1 MDRPSYSPESTLNRV
16 TTRTRTLGA
25 LAQVLLVLVPL
36 LFAPIAIA
44 HAQGATVSGVVLDR
58 NQTPLPN
65 AQVTVRGTQL
75 GTQTDANGR
84 FRISGVAGSSAVLDV
99 RRLGFKATSIT
110 ASVGSEARVSMEP
123 ASISLDAVVVTGQPG
138 STAKRTLGVDI
149 AQIDASSI
157 TAKAPINNV
166 QNLINGRA
174 PGVTILQNSGV
185 IGSGA
190 TVRIRGVSSFA
201 LSNQPLIYVDGIRV
215 DNAQGTGPNNQ
226 SFGASTTTRWNDF
239 NPDDIESIEIV
250 KGPAAATLYGTE
262 AANGVIQIITK
273 RGGQGKPAWDVTVR
287 GGTNEFAN
295 QENRIFTN
303 YGPDPVT
310 GQIVA
315 LSIAK
320 RESDA
325 GNPIFKTGHM
335 QSYDVGVGGGTQGFR
350 YRVSGNYKKDGGVT
364 PTNLLKNY
372 GGRANF
378 TLTPNEKL
386 RIESNL
392 GYITGRTDLAAEAGY
407 GGTTWTTYYA
417 TPTNLY
423 TSAGVPLPNNG
434 FYSALPEAYYKQYQM
449 FQDINRFTGSVQI
462 THDPLKWFS
471 HHLTIGTDQG
481 MEYNEELSA
490 VHLDPNF
497 SYFFGFDADSGYK
510 SVFTRQNSL
519 SSLTYGGTAKAILM
533 GLSSATS
540 AGVDFFRRNTRYVS
554 GYGEVFPGPGLTALS
569 STTSARTG
577 SETSVENNTVGVY
590 AQEQLGFRD
599 RLYLTA
605 GVRSDNNSSFGS
617 NFKRVTYPKFSASW
631 VVSEEPFFSRVP
643 FVNTLKLRSA
653 YGQTGQAPLPY
664 SAVPFFTAITG
675 PGGSAAVTP
684 TSRGN
689 PNLGPERG
697 YETEVGFDAGIL
709 NDRAGIEFTHFS
721 GGTRNAILDR
731 PVAPSSGYPGTQ
743 LVNAGKLSK
752 HGNELML
759 RATPYTS
766 ARTTWD
772 LTFSTATNNSKVV
785 DLGGATFISPSA
797 NVRHTVG
804 YPVGAWWGKRVV
816 DATVD
821 PTTGALVSVG
831 GVPQVFCDPGPG
843 GGAAVLC
850 GSAPLVFLGSTV
862 PTREGAFTSTLSFF
876 QNFSIYTLI
885 DFKGGYKKLDGNR
898 RVRCHLFIECREN
911 YYPKEFSP
919 AIVGAVSSS
928 AYVSDLIN
936 DASYTKLRE
945 ISLSYNLPG
954 SFATR
959 LGAARASVSIA
970 GRNLHTWTNY
980 KGLEPEASFQGGTRG
995 FGQWEQDVTP
1005 QLRSYIGTLRLNF

>member
-1 MDRPSYSPESTLNRV
+1 M
-16 TTRTRTLGA
+16 A
-25 LAQVLLVLVPL
+25 AAQ
-36 LFAPIAIA
+36 
-44 HAQGATVSGVVLDR
+44 AQGGTVSGVVLDR
-58 NQTPLPN
+58 NQAPLPN
-65 AQVTVRGTQL
+65 AQITVRGTQL

-84 FRISGVAGSSAVLDV
+84 FRISGVSGSSAVLDI
-99 RRLGFKATSIT
+99 RRLGFKAISTT
-110 ASVGSEARVSMEP
+110 ATVGSEARISMEP

-201 LSNQPLIYVDGIRV
+201 LSNQPLIYVDGVRV
-215 DNAQGTGPNNQ
+215 DNSQGTGPQNQ

-273 RGGQGKPAWDVTVR
+273 RGGQGKPAWDVSVR
-287 GGTNEFAN
+287 GGTNSFAN

-310 GQIVA
+310 GDTVA
-315 LSIAK
+315 FNVAQ
-320 RESDA
+320 RESSA
-325 GNPIFKTGHM
+325 GNPIFKTGTM
-335 QSYDVGVGGGTQGFR
+335 QAYDLSVGGGSPGFR
-350 YRVSGNYKKDGGVT
+350 YRISGNYKRDGGVT

-372 GGRANF
+372 GGRANLSLSP
-378 TLTPNEKL
+378 TD
-386 RIESNL
+386 RIQIETNI
-392 GYITGRTDLAAEAGY
+392 GYVTGRTDLAAEAGF

-417 TPTNLY
+417 TPT
-423 TSAGVPLPNNG
+423 TFGTPKNG

-449 FQDINRFTGSVQI
+449 YQDVNRFTGSVQI
-462 THDPLKWFS
+462 THTPLSWFS

-490 VHLDPNF
+490 VHHDTNF
-497 SYFFGFDADSGYK
+497 SYFFQFDADSGYK
-510 SVFTRQNSL
+510 SVFSRQNSL
-519 SSLTYGGTAKAILM
+519 SSLTYGGTAKTVLM

-540 AGVDFFRRNTRYVS
+540 VGVDFFRRNTKYVS
-554 GYGEVFPGPGLTALS
+554 GYGEDFPGPGLTALA

-577 SETSVENNTVGVY
+577 SETSVQNNTVGVY
-590 AQEQLGFRD
+590 GQEQIGFRD
-599 RLYLTA
+599 RFFLTG

-617 NFKRVTYPKFSASW
+617 NFKRVYYPKVSASW

-664 SAVPFFTAITG
+664 SAVAYDSAVTG
-675 PGGSAAVTP
+675 PSGSAALTP
-684 TSRGN
+684 ASRGN
-689 PNLGPERG
+689 PDLGPERG
-697 YETEVGFDAGIL
+697 YETEIGFDAGFL
-709 NDRAGIEFTHFS
+709 NDRAGIEFTHFN

-731 PVAPSSGYPGTQ
+731 PVAPSSGFPGTQ
-743 LVNAGKLSK
+743 LVNAGKLTK
-752 HGNELML
+752 HGNEIML
-759 RATPYTS
+759 RATAVAS

-772 LTFSTATNNSKVV
+772 LTFSAATNNTKVV

-797 NVRHTVG
+797 NIRHTVG

-816 DATVD
+816 DATID
-821 PTTGALVSVG
+821 PVTGNSTA
-831 GVPQVFCDPGPG
+831 VFCDPGPG
-843 GGAAVLC
+843 GGAQVLC
-850 GSAPLVFLGSTV
+850 ANAPLVFLGSTT

-876 QNFSIYTLI
+876 QNFSVYTLI

-945 ISLSYNLPG
+945 ISLSYSLPG
-954 SFATR
+954 SFASR

-1005 QLRSYIGTLRLNF
+1005 QLRSYVATLRLNF

>member
-1 MDRPSYSPESTLNRV
+1 MDRQSYFSECTRICVLY
-16 TTRTRTLGA
+16 RTRA
-25 LAQVLLVLVPL
+25 LRAFARTVLALIPFVFTPVLAANAQS
-36 LFAPIAIA
+36 
-44 HAQGATVSGVVLDR
+44 GTVSGVVIDR
-58 NQTPLPN
+58 TLTPLPN

-75 GTQTDANGR
+75 GTQTDASGR
-84 FRISGVAGSSAVLDV
+84 FRISGISGSDAVLDI
-99 RRLGFKATSIT
+99 RRLGYKATSIT
-110 ASVGSEARVSMEP
+110 ASVGTEARVSMEP

-215 DNAQGTGPNNQ
+215 DNAQGTGPSNQ
-226 SFGASTTTRWNDF
+226 AFGGSTTTRWNDF

-273 RGGQGKPAWDVTVR
+273 RGTQGKPAWDVTIR
-287 GGTNEFAN
+287 GGTNQFAN
-295 QENRIFTN
+295 QESRIFTN
-303 YGPDPVT
+303 YGPNPVT
-310 GQIVA
+310 GAIE
-315 LSIAK
+315 SINMAQ
-320 RESDA
+320 RESAA
-325 GNPIFKTGHM
+325 GNPVFKTGHM
-335 QSYDVGVGGGTQGFR
+335 QSYDLGVGGGSPGFR
-350 YRVSGNYKKDGGVT
+350 YRVSGNYKRDGGVT

-378 TLTPNEKL
+378 TLNPTDKL
-386 RIESNL
+386 QVESNL
-392 GYITGRTDLAAEAGY
+392 GYVTGRTDLAIEAGY

-417 TPTNLY
+417 RPDRLTNA
-423 TSAGVPLPNNG
+423 AGNPLPNRG
-434 FYSALPEAYYKQYQM
+434 FYSATPEAYYKQYQL

-462 THDPLKWFS
+462 THSPLSWFS

-481 MEYNEELSA
+481 MEYNEDLSA
-490 VHLDPNF
+490 VHNDPNF
-497 SYFFGFDADSGYK
+497 SYFFGSDADSGYK

-519 SSLTYGGTAKAILM
+519 SSATYVGTAKTILM
-533 GLSSATS
+533 GLSTATS
-540 AGVDFFRRNTRYVS
+540 VGVDFFRRNTKYVS
-554 GYGEVFPGPGLTALS
+554 AYGEDFPGPGLTALS

-577 SETSVENNTVGVY
+577 SETSVQNNTVGVY

-599 RLYLTA
+599 RLFLTA

-617 NFKRVTYPKFSASW
+617 NFKRVYYPKVSASW
-631 VVSEEPFFSRVP
+631 VVSEEPFLRVP
-643 FVNTLKLRSA
+643 FANTLKLRAA

-664 SAVPFFTAITG
+664 SAVPFFSATTG

-684 TSRGN
+684 SSRGN
-689 PNLGPERG
+689 PDLGPERG
-697 YETEVGFDAGIL
+697 YETELGLDAGFL
-709 NDRAGIEFTHFS
+709 NDRAGIEFTHFT
-721 GGTRNAILDR
+721 GGTRNALLDR

-743 LVNAGKLSK
+743 LVNAGKLTK
-752 HGNELML
+752 HGDEIMI
-759 RATPYTS
+759 RATPIAGDRTS
-766 ARTTWD
+766 WD
-772 LTFSTATNNSKVV
+772 LTFSAASNHTKVV
-785 DLGGATFISPSA
+785 DLGGAPFLDSPSLYI
-797 NVRHTVG
+797 RHTVG
-804 YPVGAWWGKRVV
+804 YPVGGWWEKRVV
-816 DATVD
+816 GATID
-821 PTTGALVSVG
+821 PTTGNATSVL
-831 GVPQVFCDPGPG
+831 CDPGPS
-843 GGAAVLC
+843 GGAPILCDNAPVL
-850 GSAPLVFLGSTV
+850 FLGSTT
-862 PTREGAFTSTLSFF
+862 PTSEGAFTSTLSFF
-876 QNFSIYTLI
+876 SNFSIYTLI

-898 RVRCHLFIECREN
+898 RVRCHIFIECREN
-911 YYPKEFSP
+911 FFPKEFSP
-919 AIVGAVSSS
+919 AIVGAITSRN
-928 AYVSDLIN
+928 YVSDLIN

-945 ISLSYNLPG
+945 ISISYNLPG
-954 SFATR
+954 SFASR

-980 KGLEPEASFQGGTRG
+980 QGLEPEASFQGGSRG

-1005 QLRSYIGTLRLNF
+1005 QLRSFVGTLRLNF

>member
-1 MDRPSYSPESTLNRV
+1 MDRQSCFSDAAPRRPSRKP
-16 TTRTRTLGA
+16 RTFLKFIAALFA
-25 LAQVLLVLVPL
+25 LAPLLV
-36 LFAPIAIA
+36 APVKTAN
-44 HAQGATVSGVVLDR
+44 AQAGTVSGVVLDR
-58 NQTPLPN
+58 GQSPLPN
-65 AQVTVRGTQL
+65 AQVTVQGTRL

-84 FRISGVAGSSAVLDV
+84 FRISGISGATAVLEI
-99 RRLGFKATSIT
+99 RRLGYKMTTTT
-110 ASVGSEARVSMEP
+110 AAVGTEARVSLEP
-123 ASISLDAVVVTGQPG
+123 ASINLDAVVVTGQPG

-149 AQIDASSI
+149 AQIDASEI
-157 TAKAPINNV
+157 TTKAPINNV

-190 TVRIRGVSSFA
+190 TVRIRGVSSFS

-215 DNAQGTGPNNQ
+215 DNAQGTGPLNQ

-273 RGGQGKPAWDVTVR
+273 KGQQGKPAWDVTAR

-295 QENRIFTN
+295 QDSRLFTN

-315 LSIAK
+315 LNIAK

-325 GNPIFKTGHM
+325 GHPIFQTGQM
-335 QSYDVGVGGGTQGFR
+335 QSYDIGVGGGSPGFR
-350 YRVSGNYKKDGGVT
+350 YRVSGNYKRDGGVT

-372 GGRANF
+372 GGRANL
-378 TLTPNEKL
+378 TLTPTDKL
-386 RIESNL
+386 QIESSL
-392 GYITGRTDLAAEAGY
+392 GYVTGRTDLAPEAGY

-423 TSAGVPLPNNG
+423 DSNGVPLPNNG
-434 FYSALPEAYYKQYQM
+434 FYSALPSAYDKQYQM
-449 FQDINRFTGSVQI
+449 YQDISRFTGSVAI
-462 THDPLKWFS
+462 THTPTSWFS
-471 HHLTIGTDQG
+471 QHLTLGTDQG
-481 MEYNEELSA
+481 MEDNEELSA
-490 VHLDPNF
+490 VHNDPNF
-497 SYFFGFDADSGYK
+497 SYFFGTDADSGYK
-510 SVFTRQNSL
+510 VVNLRQNSL
-519 SSLTYGGTAKAILM
+519 SSLTYGGTFKNQLRAI
-533 GLSSATS
+533 SAATS
-540 AGVDFFRRNTRYVS
+540 YGVDFFRRNTKLVDA
-554 GYGEVFPGPGLTALS
+554 YGQDFPGPGLTALS
-569 STTSARTG
+569 STTAQRTG
-577 SETSVENNTVGVY
+577 SETSIQNNTVGIY
-590 AQEQLGFRD
+590 GQEQLGFRD
-599 RLYLTA
+599 RFFLT
-605 GVRSDNNSSFGS
+605 GGLRSDNNSAFGS
-617 NFKRVTYPKFSASW
+617 NFKRVYYPKVSASW
-631 VVSEEPFFSRVP
+631 VLSEEPFFRLPS
-643 FVNTLKLRSA
+643 VNTLKLRAA
-653 YGQTGQAPLPY
+653 YGQTGQAPTPY
-664 SAVPFFTAITG
+664 SAVPFFTAIAG

-684 TSRGN
+684 ASRGN
-689 PNLGPERG
+689 PDLGPERG
-697 YETEVGFDAGIL
+697 YETEFGFDAGFL
-709 NDRAGIEFTHFS
+709 HDRAGIEFTHFS
-721 GGTRNAILDR
+721 GGTKNAILDR

-743 LVNAGKLSK
+743 LVNAGKLTK
-752 HGNELML
+752 NGNEIML
-759 RATPYTS
+759 RATPIAS
-766 ARTTWD
+766 ERTTWD
-772 LTFSTATNNSKVV
+772 VTFSTATNHNKVV

-797 NVRHTVG
+797 NIRHTVG

-816 DATVD
+816 DATID
-821 PTTGALVSVG
+821 PTTGKST
-831 GVPQVFCDPGPG
+831 QVLCDPGPA
-843 GGAAVLC
+843 GGAPVAC
-850 GSAPLVFLGSTV
+850 AGAPLVFLGSTT
-862 PTREGAFTSTLSFF
+862 PTREGAFSSTLSFF
-876 QNFSIYTLI
+876 QNFSVYTLV

-945 ISLSYNLPG
+945 ISLSYNLPS
-954 SFATR
+954 SFSSR

-1005 QLRSYIGTLRLNF
+1005 QLRSYVATLRLNF

>member
-1 MDRPSYSPESTLNRV
+1 MDRPLYSLES
-16 TTRTRTLGA
+16 TRTRVTRLARTRREFARA
-25 LAQVLLVLVPL
+25 LMAVVPL
-36 LFAPIAIA
+36 LFAPLSA
-44 HAQGATVSGVVLDR
+44 AQAQVGTVSGVVLDR
-58 NQTPLPN
+58 NTTPIPN

-84 FRISGVAGSSAVLDV
+84 FRISGVSGSSAVLDI
-99 RRLGFKATSIT
+99 RRLGFKAISTT
-110 ASVGSEARVSMEP
+110 ATVGSEARISMEP

-201 LSNQPLIYVDGIRV
+201 LSNQPLIYVDGVRV
-215 DNAQGTGPNNQ
+215 DNAQGTGPQNQ

-295 QENRIFTN
+295 QDSRIFTN

-310 GQIVA
+310 GEIVA
-315 LSIAK
+315 LNIAK

-350 YRVSGNYKKDGGVT
+350 YRISGNYKKDGGVS
-364 PTNLLKNY
+364 PTNLVKNY
-372 GGRANF
+372 GGRANL
-378 TLTPNEKL
+378 TLNPNDKL
-386 RIESNL
+386 QIESNL
-392 GYITGRTDLAAEAGY
+392 GYVTGRTNLPPEAGY
-407 GGTTWTTYYA
+407 GGTPWTTYYA

-423 TSAGVPLPNNG
+423 DDTGTPLPNIG
-434 FYSALPEAYYKQYQM
+434 FYSALPTAYDKQYVM
-449 FQDINRFTGSVQI
+449 FQDINRFTGSVNI
-462 THDPLKWFS
+462 THSPASWFS

-490 VHLDPNF
+490 VHNDPNF
-497 SYFFGFDADSGYK
+497 SYFFGFDADSGWKY
-510 SVFTRQNSL
+510 VFSRQNSL
-519 SSLTYGGTAKAILM
+519 SSLSYGGTAKAMLM
-533 GLSSATS
+533 GLSSSTS
-540 AGVDFFRRNTRYVS
+540 VGVDFFRRNTQYLS
-554 GYGEVFPGPGLTALS
+554 AYGEDFPGPGLTALS

-577 SETSVENNTVGVY
+577 SETSVQNNTVGVY
-590 AQEQLGFRD
+590 GQQQFGFRD
-599 RLYLTA
+599 RLFLTA
-605 GVRSDNNSSFGS
+605 GIRSDNNSSFGS
-617 NFKRVTYPKFSASW
+617 NFKRVTYPKVSASW

-664 SAVPFFTAITG
+664 SAVPFFTAATG
-675 PGGSAAVTP
+675 PNGSAAVRP
-684 TSRGN
+684 ASRGN
-689 PNLGPERG
+689 PDLGPERG
-697 YETEVGFDAGIL
+697 YETEVGFDAGFL

-759 RATPYTS
+759 RASPIANT
-766 ARTTWD
+766 RTTWD
-772 LTFSTATNNSKVV
+772 MTFSAATNNTKVV

-843 GGAAVLC
+843 GGAEVLC
-850 GSAPLVFLGSTV
+850 ASAPLVFLGSTT

-876 QNFSIYTLI
+876 QNFSVYTMI

-919 AIVGAVSSS
+919 AIVGAVSST

-954 SFATR
+954 AFATR

-1005 QLRSYIGTLRLNF
+1005 QLRSYVATLRLNF

>member
-1 MDRPSYSPESTLNRV
+1 MDRPSYFPESTRTRV
-16 TTRTRTLGA
+16 TSRTRA
-25 LAQVLLVLVPL
+25 LRTFTQALLALFSL
-36 LFAPIAIA
+36 LFAPMATA
-44 HAQGATVSGVVLDR
+44 HGQGGIVSGVVLDR
-58 NQTPLPN
+58 NQTPLAN

-84 FRISGVAGSSAVLDV
+84 FRISGINESSAVLDI
-99 RRLGFKATSIT
+99 RRLGFKATSTT
-110 ASVGSEARVSMEP
+110 ASIGSEARVSMEP
-123 ASISLDAVVVTGQPG
+123 ASINLDAVVVTGQPG

-190 TVRIRGVSSFA
+190 TVRIRGVSSLA

-239 NPDDIESIEIV
+239 NPDDIETIEIV

-287 GGTNEFAN
+287 GGTNAFAN
-295 QENRIFTN
+295 QESRIFTN

-310 GQIVA
+310 GQIVTINMA
-315 LSIAK
+315 Q
-320 RESDA
+320 RESAA

-335 QSYDVGVGGGTQGFR
+335 QSYDVGVGGGSSGFR
-350 YRVSGNYKKDGGVT
+350 YRVSGNYKRDGGVT

-378 TLTPNEKL
+378 TLNPNEKL
-386 RIESNL
+386 QIESNI
-392 GYITGRTDLAAEAGY
+392 GYVTGRTDLAAEAGF

-417 TPTNLY
+417 RPDRLTDA
-423 TSAGVPLPNNG
+423 AGNPLPNRG
-434 FYSALPEAYYKQYQM
+434 FYSATPEAYYKQYQI
-449 FQDINRFTGSVQI
+449 FQDINRVTGSVQI
-462 THDPLKWFS
+462 THSPLSWFS
-471 HHLTIGTDQG
+471 HHLTVGTDQG

-490 VHLDPNF
+490 VHNDPNF
-497 SYFFGFDADSGYK
+497 SYFFGTDADSGYK
-510 SVFTRQNSL
+510 DVSTRQNSL
-519 SSLTYGGTAKAILM
+519 SSLTYGGTAKTVLM
-533 GLSSATS
+533 GLSTATS
-540 AGVDFFRRNTRYVS
+540 VGVDFFRRNTRYVS
-554 GYGEVFPGPGLTALS
+554 AYGEDFPGPGLTAIA

-577 SETSVENNTVGVY
+577 SETSVQNNTVGVY
-590 AQEQLGFRD
+590 GQEQLGFRD
-599 RLYLTA
+599 RLFLTA

-617 NFKRVTYPKFSASW
+617 NFKRVYYPKISASW
-631 VVSEEPFFSRVP
+631 VVSEEPFFSRMP

-664 SAVPFFTAITG
+664 SAVPFFTATTG

-684 TSRGN
+684 SSRGN
-689 PNLGPERG
+689 PDLGPERG
-697 YETEVGFDAGIL
+697 YETELGFDAAFL
-709 NDRAGIEFTHFS
+709 KDRAGIEFTHFS
-721 GGTRNAILDR
+721 GGTRNAILNR
-731 PVAPSSGYPGTQ
+731 PVAPSTGYPGTQ

-752 HGNELML
+752 HGDEIML
-759 RATPYTS
+759 RATPIAN

-772 LTFSTATNNSKVV
+772 VTFSTATNHTKVV
-785 DLGGATFISPSA
+785 NLGGATFISPSSYI
-797 NVRHTVG
+797 RHTVG
-804 YPVGAWWGKRVV
+804 YPVGAWWEKRVV
-816 DATVD
+816 DATID
-821 PTTGALVSVG
+821 PVTGKATAVL
-831 GVPQVFCDPGPG
+831 CDPGAS
-843 GGAAVLC
+843 GGAPVLC
-850 GSAPLVFLGSTV
+850 ANAPVLFLGNTT
-862 PTREGAFTSTLSFF
+862 PTSEGAFTSTLSFF
-876 QNFSIYTLI
+876 SNFSIYTLV
-885 DFKGGYKKLDGNR
+885 DFKRGYKKLDGNR
-898 RVRCHLFIECREN
+898 RVRCHIFIECREN
-911 YYPKEFSP
+911 YYPKEFAP
-919 AIVGAVSSS
+919 AIVGAITSRN
-928 AYVSDLIN
+928 YVSDLIN
-936 DASYTKLRE
+936 DASFTKLRE

-954 SFATR
+954 SFASR

-980 KGLEPEASFQGGTRG
+980 KGLEPEASFQGGSRG

-1005 QLRSYIGTLRLNF
+1005 QLRSFVGTLRLNF

>member
-1 MDRPSYSPESTLNRV
+1 M
-16 TTRTRTLGA
+16 
-25 LAQVLLVLVPL
+25 VLVPL
-36 LFAPIAIA
+36 LFAPMAA
-44 HAQGATVSGVVLDR
+44 AQAQGGTVSGVVLDR
-58 NQTPLPN
+58 NQAPLPN
-65 AQVTVRGTQL
+65 AQITVRGTQL

-84 FRISGVAGSSAVLDV
+84 FRISGVSGSSAVLDI
-99 RRLGFKATSIT
+99 RRLGFKAISTT
-110 ASVGSEARVSMEP
+110 AAVGSEARISMEP
-123 ASISLDAVVVTGQPG
+123 ASISLDAVVVTCQPG

-215 DNAQGTGPNNQ
+215 DNAQGTGPQNQ

-273 RGGQGKPAWDVTVR
+273 RGGQGKPAWDVSVR
-287 GGTNEFAN
+287 GGTNSFAN

-310 GQIVA
+310 GDTVA
-315 LSIAK
+315 FNVAQ
-320 RESDA
+320 RESAA
-325 GNPIFKTGHM
+325 GNPIFKTGTM
-335 QSYDVGVGGGTQGFR
+335 QAYDLSVGGGSPGFR
-350 YRVSGNYKKDGGVT
+350 YRISGNYKRDGGVT

-372 GGRANF
+372 GGRANLSLSP
-378 TLTPNEKL
+378 TD
-386 RIESNL
+386 RIQIETNL
-392 GYITGRTDLAAEAGY
+392 GYVTGRTDLAAEAGF

-417 TPTNLY
+417 TPT
-423 TSAGVPLPNNG
+423 TFGTPKNG

-449 FQDINRFTGSVQI
+449 YQDVNRFTGSVQI
-462 THDPLKWFS
+462 THTPLSWFS

-490 VHLDPNF
+490 VHHDTNF
-497 SYFFGFDADSGYK
+497 SYFFQFDADSGYK
-510 SVFTRQNSL
+510 SVFSRQNSL
-519 SSLTYGGTAKAILM
+519 SSLTYGGTAKTVLM

-540 AGVDFFRRNTRYVS
+540 VGVDFFRRNTKYVS
-554 GYGEVFPGPGLTALS
+554 GYGEDFPGPGLTALA

-577 SETSVENNTVGVY
+577 SETSVQNNTVGVY
-590 AQEQLGFRD
+590 GQEQIGFRD
-599 RLYLTA
+599 RFFLTG

-617 NFKRVTYPKFSASW
+617 NFKRVYYPKVSASW

-664 SAVPFFTAITG
+664 SAVAYDSAVTG
-675 PGGSAAVTP
+675 PSGSAALTP
-684 TSRGN
+684 ASRGN
-689 PNLGPERG
+689 PDLGPERG
-697 YETEVGFDAGIL
+697 YETEIGFDAGFL
-709 NDRAGIEFTHFS
+709 NDRAGIEFTHFN

-731 PVAPSSGYPGTQ
+731 PVAPSSGFPGTQ
-743 LVNAGKLSK
+743 LVNAGKLTK
-752 HGNELML
+752 HGNEIML
-759 RATPYTS
+759 RATAVAS

-772 LTFSTATNNSKVV
+772 LTFSAATNNTKVV

-797 NVRHTVG
+797 NIRHTVG

-816 DATVD
+816 DATID
-821 PTTGALVSVG
+821 PVTGNSTA
-831 GVPQVFCDPGPG
+831 VFCDPGPG
-843 GGAAVLC
+843 GGAQVLC
-850 GSAPLVFLGSTV
+850 ANAPLVFLGSTT

-876 QNFSIYTLI
+876 QNFSVYTLI

-945 ISLSYNLPG
+945 ISLSYSLPG
-954 SFATR
+954 SFASR

-1005 QLRSYIGTLRLNF
+1005 QLRSYVATLRLNF

>member
-1 MDRPSYSPESTLNRV
+1 MDRFSYFRERARRGAPRNPKTSLRLIAWLV
-16 TTRTRTLGA
+16 ALGA
-25 LAQVLLVLVPL
+25 ILIVPTQSAGAQ
-36 LFAPIAIA
+36 A
-44 HAQGATVSGVVLDR
+44 GTVSGVVLDR
-58 NQTPLPN
+58 GQAPLPN
-65 AQVTVRGTQL
+65 AQVTVQGTRL

-84 FRISGVAGSSAVLDV
+84 FRISGVPGTSAVIEI
-99 RRLGFKATSIT
+99 RRLGYKMATIT
-110 ASVGSEARVSMEP
+110 ASVGSETRVSMEP
-123 ASISLDAVVVTGQPG
+123 ASINLDAVVVTGQPG

-149 AQIDASSI
+149 AQIDASEV

-190 TVRIRGVSSFA
+190 TVRIRGVSSFS

-215 DNAQGTGPNNQ
+215 DNAQGTGPLNQ

-273 RGGQGKPAWDVTVR
+273 KGQQGKPAWDLTVR
-287 GGTNEFAN
+287 GGTNAFAN
-295 QENRIFTN
+295 QAGRLWTN

-310 GQIVA
+310 GQIVS
-315 LSIAK
+315 LNIAK
-320 RESDA
+320 READA
-325 GNPIFKTGHM
+325 GTPIFQTGHM
-335 QSYDVGVGGGTQGFR
+335 QSYDIGVGGGSPGFR
-350 YRVSGNYKKDGGVT
+350 YRVSGNFKKDGGVT

-372 GGRANF
+372 GGRANL
-378 TLTPNEKL
+378 TLNPSDK
-386 RIESNL
+386 IEIQSNM
-392 GYITGRTDLAAEAGY
+392 GYVTGRTDLAAEAGY

-423 TSAGVPLPNNG
+423 DSTGAPLPNNG
-434 FYSALPEAYYKQYQM
+434 FYSALPSAYYKQYQM
-449 FQDINRFTGSVQI
+449 YQDISRFTGSVQI
-462 THDPLKWFS
+462 THNPTGWFS
-471 HHLTIGTDQG
+471 QHLTLGTDQG
-481 MEYNEELSA
+481 MEDNEELSA
-490 VHLDPNF
+490 VHHDPNF

-510 SVFTRQNSL
+510 VVGERQNSL
-519 SSLTYGGTAKAILM
+519 SSLTYGGTFKSQLRAIST
-533 GLSSATS
+533 SSS
-540 AGVDFFRRNTRYVS
+540 YGVDFFRRNTKYVDA
-554 GYGEVFPGPGLTALS
+554 YGQDFPGPGLTALS
-569 STTSARTG
+569 STTAQRTG

-590 AQEQLGFRD
+590 GQEQLGFRD
-599 RLYLTA
+599 RLFLTGGLRA
-605 GVRSDNNSSFGS
+605 DNNSAFGA
-617 NFKRVTYPKFSASW
+617 NFKRVYYPKVSGSW
-631 VVSEEPFFSRVP
+631 VVSEEPFYRLP
-643 FVNTLKLRSA
+643 FVNTLKLRAA

-664 SAVPFFTAITG
+664 SAVPYFTAIAG

-684 TSRGN
+684 ASRGN
-689 PNLGPERG
+689 PDLGPERG
-697 YETEVGFDAGIL
+697 YETEFGFDAGFL
-709 NDRAGIEFTHFS
+709 RDRAGIEFTHFT
-721 GGTRNAILDR
+721 GGTRNAILEE
-731 PVAPSSGYPGTQ
+731 PVAPSTGYPGTQ

-752 HGNELML
+752 YGDEIML
-759 RATPYTS
+759 RATPI
-766 ARTTWD
+766 ANERTTWD
-772 LTFSTATNNSKVV
+772 LTFSTSTNHTKVL

-797 NVRHTVG
+797 NIRHTVG
-804 YPVGAWWGKRVV
+804 YPVGAWWGKKVV
-816 DATVD
+816 DATID
-821 PTTGALVSVG
+821 PTTGKATA
-831 GVPQVFCDPGPG
+831 VFCDPGPA
-843 GGAAVLC
+843 GGAEVLC
-850 GSAPLVFLGSTV
+850 ANAPQVFLGNTT
-862 PTREGAFTSTLSFF
+862 PTSEGAFTSTLSFF
-876 QNFSIYTLI
+876 QNFSFYTLV

-945 ISLSYNLPG
+945 VSLSYNLPA

-970 GRNLHTWTNY
+970 GRNLHTWTKY
-980 KGLEPEASFQGGTRG
+980 SGLEPEASFQGGTRG

-1005 QLRSYIGTLRLNF
+1005 QLRSFVATVRLNF

>member
-1 MDRPSYSPESTLNRV
+1 MLRS
-16 TTRTRTLGA
+16 
-25 LAQVLLVLVPL
+25 LAQVLLVLAPL
-36 LFAPIAIA
+36 LFAPLATA
-44 HAQGATVSGVVLDR
+44 HAQGGTVSGVVLDR

-84 FRISGVAGSSAVLDV
+84 FRISGVAGSSAVLDI
-99 RRLGFKATSIT
+99 RRLGYKAISTT
-110 ASVGSEARVSMEP
+110 ASVGSEARISMEP

-201 LSNQPLIYVDGIRV
+201 LSNQPLIYVDGVRV
-215 DNAQGTGPNNQ
+215 DNSQGTGPQNQ
-226 SFGASTTTRWNDF
+226 SFGASTTSRWNDF

-287 GGTNEFAN
+287 GGTNSFAN

-310 GQIVA
+310 GDTVA
-315 LSIAK
+315 FNVAQ
-320 RESDA
+320 RESAA
-325 GNPIFKTGHM
+325 GNPIFKTGTM
-335 QSYDVGVGGGTQGFR
+335 QSYDLSVGGGSPGFR
-350 YRVSGNYKKDGGVT
+350 YRVSGNYKRDGGVT

-372 GGRANF
+372 GGRANLSLSP
-378 TLTPNEKL
+378 TD
-386 RIESNL
+386 RIQIETNL
-392 GYITGRTDLAAEAGY
+392 GYVTGRTDLAAEAGF

-417 TPTNLY
+417 TPT
-423 TSAGVPLPNNG
+423 TFGTPKNG

-449 FQDINRFTGSVQI
+449 YQDINRFTGSVQI
-462 THDPLKWFS
+462 THTPLSWLT

-490 VHLDPNF
+490 VHHDPDF

-510 SVFTRQNSL
+510 SVFSRQNSL
-519 SSLTYGGTAKAILM
+519 SSLTYGGTAKAVLM

-540 AGVDFFRRNTRYVS
+540 VGVDFFRRNTKYVS
-554 GYGEVFPGPGLTALS
+554 GYGEDFPGPGLTSLS

-577 SETSVENNTVGVY
+577 SETSVQNNTVGVY
-590 AQEQLGFRD
+590 GQEQIGFRD
-599 RLYLTA
+599 RLFLTA

-617 NFKRVTYPKFSASW
+617 NFKRVYYPKVSASW
-631 VVSEEPFFSRVP
+631 VVSEEPAFSRVP
-643 FVNTLKLRSA
+643 FVNTLKLRAA

-664 SAVPFFTAITG
+664 SAVAYDSAVTG
-675 PGGSAAVTP
+675 PSGSAALTP
-684 TSRGN
+684 ASRGN
-689 PNLGPERG
+689 PDLGPERG
-697 YETEVGFDAGIL
+697 YETELGFDAGFL

-743 LVNAGKLSK
+743 LVNAGKLTK
-752 HGNELML
+752 HGNEVML
-759 RATPYTS
+759 RATPVAG

-772 LTFSTATNNSKVV
+772 LTFSAATNNTKVV

-797 NVRHTVG
+797 NVRHAVG

-816 DATVD
+816 DAIINPATGGATTV
-821 PTTGALVSVG
+821 L
-831 GVPQVFCDPGPG
+831 CDPGPA
-843 GGAAVLC
+843 GGAAIAC
-850 GSAPLVFLGSTV
+850 ANAPLVFLGSTV

-876 QNFSIYTLI
+876 QNFSVYTLI

-911 YYPKEFSP
+911 YYPREFAP

-945 ISLSYNLPG
+945 ISVSYNLPG
-954 SFATR
+954 SFASR

-1005 QLRSYIGTLRLNF
+1005 QLRSYIASLRLSF

>member
-1 MDRPSYSPESTLNRV
+1 MDRQSCFSETLRNHVSR
-16 TTRTRTLGA
+16 RTRTFMKLAVTLLALAPSLIVPGGAA
-25 LAQVLLVLVPL
+25 LAQGGT
-36 LFAPIAIA
+36 I
-44 HAQGATVSGVVLDR
+44 SGVVLDR
-58 NQTPLPN
+58 GQAPLPN
-65 AQVTVRGTQL
+65 AQVTVQGTRL
-75 GTQTDANGR
+75 GSQTDANGR
-84 FRISGVAGSSAVLDV
+84 FRIAGINGTSAVLEI
-99 RRLGFKATSIT
+99 RRLGYKMATTT
-110 ASVGSEARVSMEP
+110 ASVGTETQVSMEP
-123 ASISLDAVVVTGQPG
+123 ASINLDAVVVTGQPG

-149 AQIDASSI
+149 AQIDASTI
-157 TAKAPINNV
+157 TAKAPINNF

-190 TVRIRGVSSFA
+190 TVRVRGVSSFS
-201 LSNQPLIYVDGIRV
+201 LSNTPLIYVDGIRV
-215 DNAQGTGPNNQ
+215 DNAQGTGPQNQ

-239 NPDDIESIEIV
+239 SPDDIESIEIV

-273 RGGQGKPAWDVTVR
+273 KGAQGKPTWDLTVR
-287 GGTNEFAN
+287 GGTNSFAN
-295 QENRIFTN
+295 QDSRIWTN

-315 LSIAK
+315 LNIAK
-320 RESDA
+320 READA
-325 GNPIFKTGHM
+325 GNPIFKTGQM
-335 QSYDVGVGGGTQGFR
+335 QSYDVGVGGGSPTFR
-350 YRVSGNYKKDGGVT
+350 YRVSGSYKKDGGVS
-364 PTNLLKNY
+364 PSNLLKNY

-378 TLTPNEKL
+378 TLNPSDK
-386 RIESNL
+386 IQVESNL
-392 GYITGRTDLAAEAGY
+392 AYITGRTDLAPEAGY

-417 TPTNLY
+417 TPTNLTY
-423 TSAGVPLPNNG
+423 ADGTPKPNNG
-434 FYSALPEAYYKQYQM
+434 FYSALPTAYDKQYQM
-449 FQDINRFTGSVQI
+449 FQDINRFTGSVQV
-462 THDPLKWFS
+462 THNPTTWFS
-471 HHLTIGTDQG
+471 HHLTVGTDQG
-481 MEYNEELSA
+481 MEDNEELSA
-490 VHLDPNF
+490 VHNDPNF
-497 SYFFGFDADSGYK
+497 SYFFGTDADSGYK
-510 SVFTRQNSL
+510 SVTTRANSY
-519 SSLTYGGTAKAILM
+519 SSLTYGGTIKSAFSAITASTSY
-533 GLSSATS
+533 GL
-540 AGVDFFRRNTRYVS
+540 DFFRRNTKYIS
-554 GYGEVFPGPGLTALS
+554 AYGEDFPGPGLTAIS

-590 AQEQLGFRD
+590 GQEQLGFRD
-599 RLYLTA
+599 RLFLTGGLRA
-605 GVRSDNNSSFGS
+605 DNNSSFGA
-617 NFKRVTYPKFSASW
+617 NFKRVYYPKVSASW
-631 VVSEEPFFSRVP
+631 VISEEPFFRMP

-664 SAVPFFTAITG
+664 SAVPYFTAVTG
-675 PGGSAAVTP
+675 PNGSAAVAP
-684 TSRGN
+684 ASRGN

-697 YETEVGFDAGIL
+697 YETEVGLDAGFL
-709 NDRAGIEFTHFS
+709 NDRAGVEFTHFT

-731 PVAPSSGYPGTQ
+731 PVAPSTGYPGTQ
-743 LVNAGKLSK
+743 LVNAGRIAK
-752 HGNELML
+752 HGDEIML
-759 RATPYTS
+759 RATPIAN

-772 LTFSTATNNSKVV
+772 VTFSTSTNHTKVV
-785 DLGGATFISPSA
+785 NLGGDTFISPSA
-797 NVRHTVG
+797 NIRHTVG

-816 DATVD
+816 DATID
-821 PTTGALVSVG
+821 PVTGKSTA
-831 GVPQVFCDPGPG
+831 VFCDPGVA
-843 GGAAVLC
+843 GGAPVLC
-850 GSAPLVFLGSTV
+850 ANAPVLFLGNTT
-862 PTREGAFTSTLSFF
+862 PTSEGAFTSTLSFF
-876 QNFSIYTLI
+876 RNFSLYTLV

-945 ISLSYNLPG
+945 ISLSYNLPA

-1005 QLRSYIGTLRLNF
+1005 QLRSFVGTLRLNF

>member
-1 MDRPSYSPESTLNRV
+1 
-16 TTRTRTLGA
+16 
-25 LAQVLLVLVPL
+25 
-36 LFAPIAIA
+36 
-44 HAQGATVSGVVLDR
+44 
-58 NQTPLPN
+58 
-65 AQVTVRGTQL
+65 
-75 GTQTDANGR
+75 
-84 FRISGVAGSSAVLDV
+84 
-99 RRLGFKATSIT
+99 
-110 ASVGSEARVSMEP
+110 MEP
-123 ASISLDAVVVTGQPG
+123 ASINLDAVVVTGQPG

-149 AQIDASSI
+149 AQIDASSV

-190 TVRIRGVSSFA
+190 TVRIRGVSSFS

-215 DNAQGTGPNNQ
+215 DNAQGTGPLNQ

-262 AANGVIQIITK
+262 ASNGVIQIITK

-295 QENRIFTN
+295 QESRIFTN

-315 LSIAK
+315 LSIAQ

-335 QSYDVGVGGGTQGFR
+335 QSYDIGVGGGTPGFR
-350 YRVSGNYKKDGGVT
+350 YRISGNYKRDGGVT

-378 TLTPNEKL
+378 TLNPSDKL
-386 RIESNL
+386 QIESNL
-392 GYITGRTDLAAEAGY
+392 GYVTGRTDLAAEAGF
-407 GGTTWTTYYA
+407 GGTTWTTFYA
-417 TPTNLY
+417 TPTNL
-423 TSAGVPLPNNG
+423 TDALGNPKPNRG
-434 FYSALPEAYYKQYQM
+434 FYSALPEAYYKQYQL
-449 FQDINRFTGSVQI
+449 FQDINRFTGSVQF
-462 THDPLKWFS
+462 THTPVSWFS
-471 HHLTIGTDQG
+471 HHVTIGTDQG
-481 MEYNEELSA
+481 LEYNEELSA
-490 VHLDPNF
+490 VHNDPNF
-497 SYFFGFDADSGYK
+497 SYFFGTDADSGYK
-510 SVFTRQNSL
+510 AISTRQNSL
-519 SSLTYGGTAKAILM
+519 SSLTYVGTAKTFLM
-533 GLSSATS
+533 GLSTATS
-540 AGVDFFRRNTRYVS
+540 VGVDFFRRNTRYVS
-554 GYGEVFPGPGLTALS
+554 AYGEDFPGPGLTAIA

-577 SETSVENNTVGVY
+577 SETSVQNNTVGVY
-590 AQEQLGFRD
+590 GQEQLGFRD
-599 RLYLTA
+599 RLFLTA
-605 GVRSDNNSSFGS
+605 GLRSDNNSSFGA
-617 NFKRVTYPKFSASW
+617 NFKRVTYPKVSASW
-631 VVSEEPFFSRVP
+631 VVSEEPFYRLP

-664 SAVPFFTAITG
+664 SAVPFFTATTG

-684 TSRGN
+684 ASRGN
-689 PNLGPERG
+689 PDLGPERG
-697 YETEVGFDAGIL
+697 YETEVGFDAGFL
-709 NDRAGIEFTHFS
+709 NDRAGVEFTHFT

-731 PVAPSSGYPGTQ
+731 PVAPSTGYPGTQ
-743 LVNAGKLSK
+743 LVNAGKLTK
-752 HGNELML
+752 RGDEIML
-759 RATPYTS
+759 RATPFTNE
-766 ARTTWD
+766 RTTWD
-772 LTFSTATNNSKVV
+772 LTFSTATNHTKIV

-797 NVRHTVG
+797 NIRHTVG
-804 YPVGAWWGKRVV
+804 YPVGAWWGKKVV
-816 DATVD
+816 DATID
-821 PTTGALVSVG
+821 PVTGKSTA
-831 GVPQVFCDPGPG
+831 VFCDPGPA
-843 GGAAVLC
+843 GGAPILC
-850 GSAPLVFLGSTV
+850 ANAPLVFLGSTT
-862 PTREGAFTSTLSFF
+862 PTSEGAFTSTLSFF
-876 QNFSIYTLI
+876 QNFSLYTLI
-885 DFKGGYKKLDGNR
+885 DFKRGYKKLDGNR

-954 SFATR
+954 SFASR

-1005 QLRSYIGTLRLNF
+1005 QLRSFIGTLRLNF

>member
-1 MDRPSYSPESTLNRV
+1 MDRPSYFPESTPTRV
-16 TTRTRTLGA
+16 TSITRTHRAFARA
-25 LAQVLLVLVPL
+25 LLALVPL
-36 LFAPIAIA
+36 LFAPIAMA
-44 HAQGATVSGVVLDR
+44 HAQGGTVSGVVLDR

-65 AQVTVRGTQL
+65 VQITVRGTQL

-84 FRISGVAGSSAVLDV
+84 FRISGIAGSSAVLDI
-99 RRLGFKATSIT
+99 RRLGFKPVSAT
-110 ASVGSEARVSMEP
+110 ASPGSEARISMEP
-123 ASISLDAVVVTGQPG
+123 ASINLDAVVITGQPG

-185 IGSGA
+185 VGSGA

-215 DNAQGTGPNNQ
+215 DNAQGTGPQNQ

-250 KGPAAATLYGTE
+250 KGAAAATLYGTE

-273 RGGQGKPAWDVTVR
+273 RGGQGKPAWDLTVR
-287 GGTNEFAN
+287 GGMNEFAD

-303 YGPDPVT
+303 YGPDPVS

-335 QSYDVGVGGGTQGFR
+335 QSYDIGVGGGSPGFR
-350 YRVSGNYKKDGGVT
+350 YRVSGNYKRDGGVS
-364 PTNLLKNY
+364 PTNILKNY

-378 TLTPNEKL
+378 TLNPTNKL
-386 RIESNL
+386 QIESNL
-392 GYITGRTDLAAEAGY
+392 GYVTGRTDLPPEAGY
-407 GGTTWTTYYA
+407 GGTPWTTFYA

-423 TSAGVPLPNNG
+423 DATGTAKPNNG
-434 FYSALPEAYYKQYQM
+434 FYSALPTAYDKQYQM
-449 FQDINRFTGSVQI
+449 YQDINRFTGSVNI
-462 THDPLKWFS
+462 THTPLNWFS

-490 VHLDPNF
+490 VHHDPNF

-510 SVFTRQNSL
+510 SVFSRQNSF
-519 SSLTYGGTAKAILM
+519 SSLTYGGTAKTVLM
-533 GLSSATS
+533 GLSSS
-540 AGVDFFRRNTRYVS
+540 SSVGVDFFRRNTKYVS
-554 GYGEVFPGPGLTALS
+554 GYGEDFPGPGLTALS

-590 AQEQLGFRD
+590 GQQQFGFRD
-599 RLYLTA
+599 RLFLTA

-617 NFKRVTYPKFSASW
+617 NFKRVTYPKFSVSW
-631 VVSEEPFFSRVP
+631 VVSEEPFFARVP

-664 SAVPFFTAITG
+664 SAVAYDSAVTG
-675 PGGSAAVTP
+675 PSGSAALTP
-684 TSRGN
+684 ASRGN

-697 YETEVGFDAGIL
+697 YETELGFDAGFL
-709 NDRAGIEFTHFS
+709 NDRLGLEFTHFT

-731 PVAPSSGYPGTQ
+731 PVAPSSGFPGTQ

-752 HGNELML
+752 HGDELLL
-759 RATPYTS
+759 RATPIAGT
-766 ARTTWD
+766 RTTWD
-772 LTFSTATNNSKVV
+772 LTFSAATNHNKV
-785 DLGGATFISPSA
+785 DNLGGASFISPSA
-797 NVRHTVG
+797 NIRHTVG

-821 PTTGALVSVG
+821 PTTGALVSLA

-843 GGAAVLC
+843 GGASILC
-850 GSAPLVFLGSTV
+850 ANAPLVFLGSTT

-876 QNFSIYTLI
+876 QNFSIYTMI

-954 SFATR
+954 SFASR

-1005 QLRSYIGTLRLNF
+1005 QLRTYIATLRLNF

>member
-1 MDRPSYSPESTLNRV
+1 MDRQSCFSISARDRATCKAKATLKLV
-16 TTRTRTLGA
+16 VA
-25 LAQVLLVLVPL
+25 LIALVPL
-36 LFAPIAIA
+36 LSVPLGIAS
-44 HAQGATVSGVVLDR
+44 AQAGTVSGVVLDR
-58 NQTPLPN
+58 NQIPLEN
-65 AQVTVRGTQL
+65 AQVTVRGTRL
-75 GTQTDANGR
+75 GSQTDANGR
-84 FRISGVAGSSAVLDV
+84 FRIAGVEGASATLEI
-99 RRLGFKATSIT
+99 RRLGYRMTTAT
-110 ASVGSEARVSMEP
+110 ASVGTETRVSMEP
-123 ASISLDAVVVTGQPG
+123 ASVNLDAVVVTGQPG
-138 STAKRTLGVDI
+138 STNRRTLGVDI
-149 AQIDASSI
+149 AQIDASSV

-201 LSNQPLIYVDGIRV
+201 LSNQPLIYVDGVRV

-273 RGGQGKPAWDVTVR
+273 KGAQGRPAWDVTVR
-287 GGTNEFAN
+287 SGTNQFAN
-295 QENRIFTN
+295 QDSRLWTN

-310 GQIVA
+310 GQIVS
-315 LSIAK
+315 LNIAK
-320 RESDA
+320 READA
-325 GNPIFKTGHM
+325 GNPIFKTGYM
-335 QSYDVGVGGGTQGFR
+335 QSYDIGVGGGSQTFR
-350 YRVSGNYKKDGGVT
+350 YRVSGNYKRDGGVT

-378 TLTPNEKL
+378 TLDPSDRI

-392 GYITGRTDLAAEAGY
+392 AYVTGRTDLAAEAGY

-417 TPTNLY
+417 TPTNL
-423 TSAGVPLPNNG
+423 TFADGTPKPNLG
-434 FYSALPEAYYKQYQM
+434 FYSALPDAYYKQYQM
-449 FQDINRFTGSVQI
+449 FQDIDRFTGSIQV
-462 THDPLKWFS
+462 THNPVNWFT
-471 HHLTIGTDQG
+471 HHLTVGTDQG
-481 MEYNEELSA
+481 LEDNEELSA
-490 VHLDPNF
+490 VHNDPNF
-497 SYFFGFDADSGYK
+497 SYFFGTDADSGYK
-510 SVFTRQNSL
+510 SVFTRNNTY
-519 SSLTYGGTAKAILM
+519 SSLTYGGTAKSAFQAFTA
-533 GLSSATS
+533 ATS
-540 AGVDFFRRNTRYVS
+540 YGVDFFRRNTKYIS
-554 GYGEVFPGPGLTALS
+554 AYGEDFPGPGLTAIA

-577 SETSVENNTVGVY
+577 SETSVENNTVGIY
-590 AQEQLGFRD
+590 GQEQIGFRD
-599 RLYLTA
+599 RFFLT
-605 GVRSDNNSSFGS
+605 GGIRSDNNSSFGA
-617 NFKRVTYPKFSASW
+617 NFKRVTYPKVSASW
-631 VVSEEPFFSRVP
+631 VVSEEPFYRLP

-664 SAVPFFTAITG
+664 SAVPFFTATTG

-684 TSRGN
+684 ASRGN
-689 PNLGPERG
+689 PDLGPERG
-697 YETEVGFDAGIL
+697 YETELGFDAGFL
-709 NDRAGIEFTHFS
+709 RDRAGIEYTHFA

-752 HGNELML
+752 HGDEVMF
-759 RATPYTS
+759 RATPIAN
-766 ARTTWD
+766 ARTSWD
-772 LTFSTATNNSKVV
+772 LTFSTATNHTKVLN
-785 DLGGATFISPSA
+785 LGGATFISPSA
-797 NVRHTVG
+797 NIRHTVG

-816 DATVD
+816 DATID
-821 PTTGALVSVG
+821 PTTGRATSVL
-831 GVPQVFCDPGPG
+831 CDPGSA
-843 GGAAVLC
+843 GGAPVLC
-850 GSAPLVFLGSTV
+850 ANAPLVFLGNTT
-862 PTREGAFTSTLSFF
+862 PTSEGAFSSTLSFF
-876 QNFSIYTLI
+876 SNFSFYTLI

-898 RVRCHLFIECREN
+898 RVRCHIFIECREN

-919 AIVGAVSSS
+919 AIVGAVTSS

-945 ISLSYNLPG
+945 ISLSYNLPS

-959 LGAARASVSIA
+959 LGAARASVNIA

-1005 QLRSYIGTLRLNF
+1005 QLRTFVGSLRLNF

>member
-1 MDRPSYSPESTLNRV
+1 MDGQSYFPARARSRATSKAGTLLK
-16 TTRTRTLGA
+16 TSLA
-25 LAQVLLVLVPL
+25 LLALVP
-36 LFAPIAIA
+36 FAWAPITA
-44 HAQGATVSGVVLDR
+44 HAQGSTISGVVLDR
-58 NQTPLPN
+58 NQIPLEN
-65 AQVTVRGTQL
+65 AQVTVRGTRL
-75 GTQTDANGR
+75 GSQTDANGR
-84 FRISGVAGSSAVLDV
+84 FRISGVEGTTATLEI
-99 RRLGFKATSIT
+99 RRLGYRMATAT
-110 ASVGSEARVSMEP
+110 ATAGSETRISLEP
-123 ASISLDAVVVTGQPG
+123 TSVNLDAVVVTGQPG
-138 STAKRTLGVDI
+138 STNKRTLGVDI
-149 AQIDASSI
+149 AQIDASSV

-215 DNAQGTGPNNQ
+215 DNAQGTGPQNQ

-239 NPDDIESIEIV
+239 SPDDIESIEIV

-273 RGGQGKPAWDVTVR
+273 KGAQGKPAWDLTVR
-287 GGTNEFAN
+287 GGTNQFAN
-295 QENRIFTN
+295 QDSRLWTN

-310 GQIVA
+310 GEIVA
-315 LSIAK
+315 LNIAK

-325 GNPIFKTGHM
+325 GRPIFKTGHM
-335 QSYDVGVGGGTQGFR
+335 QSYDIGVGGGSQNFR
-350 YRVSGNYKKDGGVT
+350 YRVSGDYKRDGGVT

-378 TLTPNEKL
+378 TLTPTD
-386 RIESNL
+386 RIQIESSL
-392 GYITGRTDLAAEAGY
+392 AYVTGRTDLAAEAGY

-417 TPTNLY
+417 TPTNLTY
-423 TSAGVPLPNNG
+423 SDGTPKPNNG

-449 FQDINRFTGSVQI
+449 YQDINRFTGSVNV
-462 THDPLKWFS
+462 THNPVSWFS
-471 HHLTIGTDQG
+471 HHLTLGTDQG
-481 MEYNEELSA
+481 MENNEELSA
-490 VHLDPNF
+490 VHNDPNF
-497 SYFFGFDADSGYK
+497 SYFFGFDADSGWKY
-510 SVFTRQNSL
+510 VFTRQNTF
-519 SSLTYGGTAKAILM
+519 SSLTYGGTLKNAFRALTA
-533 GLSSATS
+533 ATS
-540 AGVDFFRRNTRYVS
+540 YGVDFFRRNTNYVS
-554 GYGEVFPGPGLTALS
+554 AYGEDFPGPGLTAIA

-599 RLYLTA
+599 RLFLT
-605 GVRSDNNSSFGS
+605 GGIRSDNNSSFGS
-617 NFKRVTYPKFSASW
+617 NFKRVYYPKVSAAW
-631 VVSEEPFFSRVP
+631 VVSEEPFYRLP

-664 SAVPFFTAITG
+664 SAVPFFTATTG
-675 PGGSAAVTP
+675 PNGSAAVTP
-684 TSRGN
+684 ASRGN
-689 PNLGPERG
+689 PDLGPERG
-697 YETEVGFDAGIL
+697 YETELGFDAGFL
-709 NDRAGIEFTHFS
+709 NDRAGIEFTHFT
-721 GGTRNAILDR
+721 GGTKNAILDR

-743 LVNAGKLSK
+743 LVNAGKISK
-752 HGNELML
+752 HGNEIML
-759 RATPYTS
+759 RATPIAN
-766 ARTTWD
+766 ARTSWD
-772 LTFSTATNNSKVV
+772 LTFSTSTNHTKVV
-785 DLGGATFISPSA
+785 NLGGATFISPSA
-797 NVRHTVG
+797 NIRHTVD
-804 YPVGAWWGKRVV
+804 YPVGAWWGKKVV
-816 DATVD
+816 DATID
-821 PTTGALVSVG
+821 PVTGKATA
-831 GVPQVFCDPGPG
+831 VFCDPGPA

-850 GSAPLVFLGSTV
+850 ANAPLVFLGNTT
-862 PTREGAFTSTLSFF
+862 PTSEGAFSSTLSFWS
-876 QNFSIYTLI
+876 NFSIYTLI

-919 AIVGAVSSS
+919 AIVGAISSS

-954 SFATR
+954 SFASR
-959 LGAARASVSIA
+959 LGAARATVSIA

-980 KGLEPEASFQGGTRG
+980 KGLEPEASFQGGSRG

-1005 QLRSYIGTLRLNF
+1005 QLRSFVGTLRLNF